1 MPRYTIADAQV
12 DVTTYNSPG
21 VRVNLGVP
29 ANNLPSYNNLGAA
42 INGLCGHC
50 SSEPHTERVLMSHG
64 GSRLLCQWC
73 STQAQKQ
80 FGAVFMEEMRKWQLN

>member
-12 DVTTYNSPG
+12 DVRTYI
-21 VRVNLGVP
+21 P
-29 ANNLPSYNNLGAA
+29 ARNFGPPALEGIPSYNNLGAA

-64 GSRLLCQWC
+64 GSRLLCQFC
-73 STQAQKQ
+73 SDEAQKK
-80 FGAVFMEEMRKWQLN
+80 FGAIFMEMMRKWQLN